1 MKIAILGAGHMG
13 RWLASELIKDHEI
26 GVWDIDSRQTAE
38 LPRGTVFDDLSGLGP
53 FRPDLLV
60 NAVSLRNTVSAF
72 EAAAPYLPEH
82 CLLCDVASVKGEIP
96 AYYRTSGFRFASVH
110 PMFGPTFANVRQ
122 LHDENVIVITE
133 SDPRGVRFFR
143 GFFAG
148 LGLRIFEFSF
158 EEHDRMIAYSLA
170 LPFAST
176 LVFAACMDRS
186 AVPGTTFK
194 KHLEIARGLLSEDDF
209 LLGEILFGPHSLE
222 QLDKVT
228 ARLEFLKH
236 VIRGRDVEEAQKFFA
251 RLRANIGPA

>member
-1 MKIAILGAGHMG
+1 MKITILGAGHMG
-13 RWLASELIKDHEI
+13 KWLVAELARDHELS
-26 GVWDIDSRQTAE
+26 VYDTDAARTAD
-38 LPRGTVFDDLSGLGP
+38 LPRTTALAGMGDLGAFGP
-53 FRPDLLV
+53 DILI
-60 NAVSLRNTVSAF
+60 NAVSLRNTIAAF
-72 EAAAPYLPEH
+72 EAAAPHLPPH
-82 CLLCDVASVKGEIP
+82 CLLCDVASVKGDIP
-96 AYYRTSGFRFASVH
+96 AYYRKAGFRFASVH

-122 LHDENVIVITE
+122 LRDENVIVINE

-143 GFFAG
+143 DFFAG

-209 LLGEILFGPHSLE
+209 LLEEILFGPHSLE

-236 VIRGRDVEEAQKFFA
+236 VIRGRDDDEARKFFA
-251 RLRANIGPA
+251 RLRENIR